1 VYRKCRSRPGGLA
14 STGKAVDLKST
25 GAQAPWGFESL
36 ALRHEIKEFHATWFA
51 SYVISKDTTVQP
63 GCHAF
68 LDWVIDEKFATS
80 MAKDYGYRMTTTAHM
95 KNLTPPRSRTCSS
108 MTSASCSFRSCP
120 RT

>member
-1 VYRKCRSRPGGLA
+1 
-14 STGKAVDLKST
+14 LKST

-95 KNLTPPRSRTCSS
+95 KNLTPAEIKDMQLDDISKLFIQELPENLNEWAQARSEFK
-108 MTSASCSFRSCP
+108 SA
-120 RT
+120 